1 MIFSEKTILVTGGTG
16 SFGQKFTEIAL
27 KEHNTKAIRIFSRG
41 ELLQHEMR
49 IRFNDDPRLRFFIGD
64 VRDRE
69 RIYRA
74 MNGVDIVV
82 HAAALKQVPTA
93 EYNPIEAVRTN
104 IDGAVNV
111 TDAAIDNGVEKVIA
125 ISTDKAVHAVNL
137 YGATKLVM
145 ERLFVQANVYTGVRK
160 SRFSCVRYG
169 NVVGSRGS
177 VVPLFLE
184 QRKGGVITI
193 TDENMTRFWITL
205 EHGVR
210 FVIACMERMQG
221 GEVFVPK
228 IPSMRITDL
237 ADAIAPNVERE
248 VIGIRP
254 GEKINE
260 ILLTEDEARH
270 AREFDD
276 YFAIEP
282 EHPFWEKDRIAGGKP
297 LADGFRYTSDS
308 NDRWLRKDELTG
320 MVEVP

>member
-1 MIFSEKTILVTGGTG
+1 MNNKTILVTGGTG
-16 SFGQKFTEIAL
+16 SFGQKFTEVVL
-27 KEHNTKAIRIFSRG
+27 RDRDPKAIRIFSRG

-49 IRFNDDPRLRFFIGD
+49 LKFDDDPRLRFLIGD

-69 RIYRA
+69 RVYRA

-111 TDAAIDNGVEKVIA
+111 VDAAIDNGVEKIMA
-125 ISTDKAVHAVNL
+125 ISTDKAVHPVNL
-137 YGATKLVM
+137 YGATKMVM
-145 ERLFVQANVYTGVRK
+145 ERLFVQANVYTGAHK
-160 SRFSCVRYG
+160 SKFSCVRYG

-184 QRKGGVITI
+184 QRKNGIVTI

-205 EHGVR
+205 EKGVR
-210 FVIACMERMQG
+210 FVIDCIERMHG

-237 ADAIAPNVERE
+237 AEAIAPNAERE

-270 AREFDD
+270 ARELDD
-276 YFAIEP
+276 YFVIEP
-282 EHPFWEKDRIAGGKP
+282 EHPYWEKDRIAGGKP

-308 NDRWLRKDELTG
+308 NDWWLSKDELHAIIRSL
-320 MVEVP
+320 